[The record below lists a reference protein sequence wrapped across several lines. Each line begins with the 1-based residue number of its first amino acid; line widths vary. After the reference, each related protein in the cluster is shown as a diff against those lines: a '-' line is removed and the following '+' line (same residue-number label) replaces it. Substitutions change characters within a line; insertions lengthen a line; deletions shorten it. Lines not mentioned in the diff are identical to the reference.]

1 MTRRNAAYVV
11 IIGAVFMSTVGVF
24 MRLIESADGFQ
35 ILFYRSLPITMF
47 MVMLICLRRHSSPNR
62 VIQSLDKQDAA
73 IGFLLSLAFV
83 FFVFAILNTSVAS
96 ALFILTTAPLLAA
109 SAAWFWIG
117 EKPHPFTWAAMLMA
131 SGGVFLMIGDGIAT
145 GRTLGNLFAMI
156 AGATFAL
163 MLVVARKGRKTDIL
177 GGTLIAGVL
186 SGLYGIGYSLTVGN
200 GLVIETRDLWI
211 ILAMGGLAIGP
222 GIACVTWGTPHLPAA
237 EVSLL
242 VLLESAL
249 GPVWVWLFGYEHISL
264 LEFIGGAI
272 VLSAVIALSILT
284 GRHSAASAAGR

>member
-1 MTRRNAAYVV
+1 MTRRSAACVV
-11 IIGAVFMSTVGVF
+11 IIGAVFMSTVGVYL
-24 MRLIESADGFQ
+24 RLIESADGFQ
-35 ILFYRSLPITMF
+35 ILFFRSLPLT
-47 MVMLICLRRHSSPNR
+47 MVMLILICLRRQSDPIR
-62 VIQSLDKQDAA
+62 VIRSLDQQDAA
-73 IGFLLSLAFV
+73 IGFLLSLSFV

-109 SAAWFWIG
+109 SAAWIWIG
-117 EKPHPFTWAAMLMA
+117 EKPHPFAWAAMLMA
-131 SGGVFLMIGDGIAT
+131 SGGVFLMIGDGLAT
-145 GRTLGNLFAMI
+145 GRTLGNLFALT

-186 SGLYGIGYSLTVGN
+186 SGLYGLGYSLTVGN
-200 GLVIETRDLWI
+200 GLAIESRDLWI

-222 GIACVTWGTPHLPAA
+222 GIACVTWGTPHMPAA
-237 EVSLL
+237 EASLL
-242 VLLESAL
+242 VLMESAL

-272 VLSAVIALSILT
+272 VLSAVTALSILT
-284 GRHSAASAAGR
+284 GRRPAAPAAGR